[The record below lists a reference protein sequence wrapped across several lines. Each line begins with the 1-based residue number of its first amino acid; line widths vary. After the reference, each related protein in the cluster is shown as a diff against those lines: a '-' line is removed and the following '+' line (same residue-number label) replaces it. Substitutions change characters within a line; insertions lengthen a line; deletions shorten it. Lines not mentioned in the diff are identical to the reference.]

1 MTLAE
6 CYKTTKD
13 NLRERKEDGQVGNH
27 NANGDYPRN
36 ETLSGRPQI
45 PRACIK
51 ETRSPTGHQQGSG
64 D

>member
-27 NANGDYPRN
+27 NALN
-36 ETLSGRPQI
+36 GRPQI